1 MRLVVTLAL
10 LALTG
15 CDNGSTEPSSSSPS
29 GEASSSGADAEDVG
43 EVVATVGGLSVSQKD
58 FEQAAARVSPADGKA
73 LSAEEKQEVLDKLV
87 EEKILYLEALS
98 QGLDKDPKVQKVMV
112 NTLLREEVYAKV
124 RNSDFTDDELQAYY
138 AEHVD
143 EFVVPEK
150 VQIKR
155 ILIRVNDDRPE
166 PAASAEAER
175 LRKEVTADTK
185 AFKELATTYSE
196 GPYKRRGGDLG
207 FVSSEGKPGVD
218 EAIVEKAFTMEVG
231 QVSEVFRTDE
241 GYNVIYIANKRD
253 KVERTFQQMKGSVL
267 RKLKNDR
274 LQDMYETYVDGL
286 EGTVSVDVDEAKLAA
301 IEIASSARPSLRPG
315 LPGMPNLPGADGD
328 EGDTPELRLKTPD
341 EISTEAGGE

>member
-1 MRLVVTLAL
+1 MRLVTLAL
-10 LALTG
+10 LALSG
-15 CDNGSTEPSSSSPS
+15 CDGGSTEPSSSSS
-29 GEASSSGADAEDVG
+29 AGEASSAASDAEDVG

-73 LSAEEKQEVLDKLV
+73 LSDEEKREVIDKLV

-138 AEHVD
+138 TEHVD

-150 VQIKR
+150 VQVKR

-175 LRKEVTADTK
+175 LRQEVVADTK

-218 EAIVEKAFTMEVG
+218 EAIVEKAFGMEVG

-315 LPGMPNLPGADGD
+315 LPGMPNLPGADGG
-328 EGDTPELRLKTPD
+328 EAETPELRLKTPD